1 MASYAWRSSLSSR
14 WSRLI
19 NCPAASRSCS
29 IFLSSA
35 AVAVSGAILTIA
47 VVSAVAACSPPAPMK
62 HFVNES
68 SDMGFSLELPPM
80 GGVPIM
86 SSSDQEY
93 GASSDLQQLY
103 LFRMK
108 FRFVEVGPEFRI
120 PIAEPSGAS
129 ASNQH
134 MRLPLS
140 GPPCRP

>member
-1 MASYAWRSSLSSR
+1 MASEGWRSSVSSR

-62 HFVNES
+62 HLVNES
-68 SDMGFSLELPPM
+68 SDMGFSLEVAPD
-80 GGVPIM
+80 GRRAHNETQ
-86 SSSDQEY
+86 DQEY

-103 LFRMK
+103 PLRIK
-108 FRFVEVGPEFRI
+108 FRFVEVGP
-120 PIAEPSGAS
+120 S
-129 ASNQH
+129 A
-134 MRLPLS
+134 
-140 GPPCRP
+140 

>member
-1 MASYAWRSSLSSR
+1 MASEGWRSSVSSR

-68 SDMGFSLELPPM
+68 SDMGFFLEVAPARGLA
-80 GGVPIM
+80 
-86 SSSDQEY
+86 QEY
-93 GASSDLQQLY
+93 GASLDLQQLY
-103 LFRMK
+103 ALRMNC
-108 FRFVEVGPEFRI
+108 RFVESRASGTVRI
-120 PIAEPSGAS
+120 LHTPHRSLVLRRI
-129 ASNQH
+129 Q
-134 MRLPLS
+134 MIQL
-140 GPPCRP
+140 